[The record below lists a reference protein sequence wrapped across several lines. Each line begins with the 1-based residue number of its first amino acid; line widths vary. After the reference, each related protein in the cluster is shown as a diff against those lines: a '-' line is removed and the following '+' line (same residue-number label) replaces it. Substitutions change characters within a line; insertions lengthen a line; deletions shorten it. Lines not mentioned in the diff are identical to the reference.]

1 MLHEQNPHRLTL
13 KPEMVVKLIIGELSR
28 KYSMEDGGIVKLT
41 DVLAMIYSQ
50 YPNMEVD
57 PETIKTLV
65 DNWNNGPILIEDHD

>member
-1 MLHEQNPHRLTL
+1 
-13 KPEMVVKLIIGELSR
+13 
-28 KYSMEDGGIVKLT
+28 MEDGGIVKLT